1 MTFAVLDAAYEQSC
15 ASRFP
20 RLRMRLAYPG
30 RLGTMG
36 KIAAVCL
43 LATLMV
49 AQYTTSAAADME
61 YRVKA
66 AYLYN
71 FLRFVDWPEQA
82 FSSDDASYELCL
94 LGHDPFGSSLTPV
107 SSKRA
112 RKRSIHLRHLQ
123 PNADASGCHVLFISD
138 SEAKRMPKI
147 LRRLRT
153 APVLTVSELPG
164 FAKHGGMVGFVID
177 RGKVRLEVN
186 LAAVRRSRLRMSS
199 KLLEVA
205 SEVHR

>member
-1 MTFAVLDAAYEQSC
+1 
-15 ASRFP
+15 
-20 RLRMRLAYPG
+20 
-30 RLGTMG
+30 
-36 KIAAVCL
+36 
-43 LATLMV
+43 
-49 AQYTTSAAADME
+49 
-61 YRVKA
+61 
-66 AYLYN
+66 
-71 FLRFVDWPEQA
+71 
-82 FSSDDASYELCL
+82 
-94 LGHDPFGSSLTPV
+94 
-107 SSKRA
+107 
-112 RKRSIHLRHLQ
+112 
-123 PNADASGCHVLFISD
+123 
-138 SEAKRMPKI
+138 MPKI